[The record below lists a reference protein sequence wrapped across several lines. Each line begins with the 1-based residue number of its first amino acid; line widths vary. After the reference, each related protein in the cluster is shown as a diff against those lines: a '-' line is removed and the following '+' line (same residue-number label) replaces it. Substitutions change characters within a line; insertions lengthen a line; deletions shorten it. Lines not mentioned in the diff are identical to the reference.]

1 MDPLLA
7 RDRKIAAIGFVILAI
22 LATFAY
28 FTGRHH
34 GYLDTTKT
42 AQADASLL
50 SAQHQKIMD
59 VIVKKN
65 PNATIRDFAGFPEFL
80 IEQAAKRGLDYRY
93 VMAIIE
99 TESEWNPR
107 AVSHAGAIG
116 LMQVMPATGALVAK
130 NAGLTFEAPKGKDN
144 LGTLGNPRDNVVIGL
159 THLKGL
165 IDSYG
170 LGPVHLRAYNRGDV
184 AARAHW
190 PADRYAEEV
199 ALKFVRL
206 SMVIQP

>member
-1 MDPLLA
+1 METQSKSVPVLA
-7 RDRKIAAIGFVILAI
+7 AAAVAVALIGGIAFGDWRATKAIRAEVATESRAVIERD
-22 LATFAY
+22 
-28 FTGRHH
+28 
-34 GYLDTTKT
+34 
-42 AQADASLL
+42 
-50 SAQHQKIMD
+50 QKIMA

-65 PNATIRDFAGFPEFL
+65 PNATIKDFSGFPEFL
-80 IEQAAKRGLDYRY
+80 VEESQKRGLDYRY

-130 NAGLTFEAPKGKDN
+130 NMGIPFRAPSKDGLGDLGDSRAN
-144 LGTLGNPRDNVVIGL
+144 LVLGL

-170 LGPVHLRAYNRGDV
+170 LGPAHLRAYNRGDV
-184 AARAHW
+184 AAKAHW
-190 PADRYAEEV
+190 PGDRYAEDV
-199 ALKFVRL
+199 ALRFVRL
-206 SMVIQP
+206 SMIVPQ